1 MNVYQRL
8 SAAREKFHTSQIKKT
23 GYNKFANYYYFELG
37 DFLIPALQIFKE
49 NGLVS
54 VIRFEKEE
62 ATMEIINMEKP
73 EDRIYITSQMSTA
86 ALKGCHEVQNL
97 GAVETYVRRYLWTA
111 ALEIVEHDALDA
123 VTNKPDDEKKETK
136 KTEEPK
142 KREPVDEGTTVEG
155 AKIVSVDPTPD
166 QILFVD
172 SLIEFGSTSVSLS
185 ELTSLWKAN
194 QGQIDDLKKNCKSE
208 FKRLQTK
215 FAELKAKF
223 SEDTTGV

>member
-73 EDRIYITSQMSTA
+73 EDRIYITSPMSTA

-123 VTNKPDDEKKETK
+123 TTGSAPVEQKTK
-136 KTEEPK
+136 K
-142 KREPVDEGTTVEG
+142 EPVDEGKTVEG

-166 QILFVD
+166 QILLVD
-172 SLIEFGSTSVSLS
+172 SLIDIGKTCVTLS
-185 ELTSLWKAN
+185 ELTSLWKSN

-208 FKRLQTK
+208 FKRLQTM
-215 FAELKAKF
+215 FAELKSKF
-223 SEDTTGV
+223 SEDSNGV